1 MSSLILNVLSRS
13 LLGIYGR
20 APGSICEAA
29 SICGLHLAGS

>member
-13 LLGIYGR
+13 LLGIYR
-20 APGSICEAA
+20 QVPRSIYEAA